1 MYLSLICKI
10 HRGGV
15 LLVQIL
21 IVDDS
26 KFNLKCA
33 KDTLLEN
40 HIGCDISTCTSGKE
54 ALKILESKNID
65 IILLDII
72 MPEMDGLQ
80 VLKEIRSNNK
90 YNDLQ
95 IIMFTSVTEKEA
107 LKRSFEYGATDFVNK
122 PIEPVE
128 FISRVK
134 NSMRVREYNLILKEN
149 LKQIRKQNQELKDLN
164 EKLEETQQYLIQKE
178 KLSAIGELAAGVA
191 HEINNPLGYVSSN
204 TETLEQYMLKFK
216 ELIQKYRSLVE
227 TVNNA
232 CTQNTEINNRA
243 EEIYDLE
250 KKLHIDFVIED
261 VEELMSDTFNGIE
274 RVTKIVQT
282 LKNFARLET
291 KEEFDLFSLN
301 DIMEDTLLL
310 ANNETKYTI
319 DIEKDF
325 KELPLVPCNK
335 NQISQVFLNVI
346 INAAQAIKSQN
357 RKDRGLIKVATSYD
371 DKYVVCRVTD
381 DGPGIKEEIISK
393 IFNPF
398 FTTKDVG
405 AGTGLGLSISY
416 DIIVNKH
423 EGEIFVESEARKGT
437 TFTIRIPIE
446 RKGELKE

>member
-1 MYLSLICKI
+1 
-10 HRGGV
+10 
-15 LLVQIL
+15 VQIL

-33 KDTLLEN
+33 RDTLLKN
-40 HIGCDISTCTSGKE
+40 RVGCEILTCTSGKE
-54 ALKILESKNID
+54 ALEILKSKDID

-80 VLKEIRSNNK
+80 VLKEIRKNIK

-128 FISRVK
+128 FISRVR
-134 NSMRVREYNLILKEN
+134 NSMRIREYNLILTEN
-149 LKQIRKQNQELKDLN
+149 LQKISQQNQELKDLN

-204 TETLEQYMLKFK
+204 TETLEQYIFKFK
-216 ELIQKYRSLVE
+216 ELIQKYRGLVE
-227 TVNNA
+227 A
-232 CTQNTEINNRA
+232 IRNTDIKDIRISDEA
-243 EEIYDLE
+243 EAIYDLE

-261 VEELMSDTFNGIE
+261 VEELMADTFNGIE

-325 KELPLVPCNK
+325 KELPFIPCNK
-335 NQISQVFLNVI
+335 NEISQVFLNII

-357 RKDRGLIKVATSYD
+357 RKDRGLIKISTEYD
-371 DKYVVCRVTD
+371 DKYAICRITD
-381 DGPGIKEEIISK
+381 DGPGIKEEIINK

-423 EGEIFVESEARKGT
+423 EGEILVDSKVNEGT
-437 TFTIRIPIE
+437 TFIIKIPIV
-446 RKGELKE
+446 RKAELKELS

>member
-1 MYLSLICKI
+1 
-10 HRGGV
+10 
-15 LLVQIL
+15 
-21 IVDDS
+21 
-26 KFNLKCA
+26 
-33 KDTLLEN
+33 
-40 HIGCDISTCTSGKE
+40 
-54 ALKILESKNID
+54 
-65 IILLDII
+65 
-72 MPEMDGLQ
+72 MPEIDGLQ

-90 YNDLQ
+90 YKDLQ
-95 IIMFTSVTEKEA
+95 IIMFTSVIEKEA
-107 LKRSFEYGATDFVNK
+107 LKRSFEYGAMDFVNK

-227 TVNNA
+227 TINNA
-232 CTQNTEINNRA
+232 CTQNTEINNSV

-291 KEEFDLFSLN
+291 KEEFDLFSFN

-335 NQISQVFLNVI
+335 NQISQVFLNII

-371 DKYVVCRVTD
+371 DKYVVCRITD

-423 EGEIFVESEARKGT
+423 EGEIFVESEDRQGT